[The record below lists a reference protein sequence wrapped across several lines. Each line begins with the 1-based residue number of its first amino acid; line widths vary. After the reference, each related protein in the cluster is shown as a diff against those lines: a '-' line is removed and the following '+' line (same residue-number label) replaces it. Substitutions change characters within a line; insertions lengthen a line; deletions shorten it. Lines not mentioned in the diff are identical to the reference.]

1 MRNPSDPNVLKF
13 PPRASTRALSFPRR
27 ALAPI
32 PGNLTCLVLIRHF
45 ETPTALL
52 VSDDGDAAKAVW
64 LPKSMLIL
72 EPGDR
77 GEFIVATLPKII
89 AERKRL
95 YPRSIDHASEWG
107 ELRLRL
113 LVEAQSLAARNRN
126 RLRNFRDP
134 LPFPG
139 RNMFA

>member
-1 MRNPSDPNVLKF
+1 MRNPSETNILRF

-32 PGNLTCLVLIRHF
+32 PGNLTCLVLIRRY
-45 ETPTALL
+45 ETPRAIL
-52 VSDDGDAAKAVW
+52 VSDDGDEAKAVW

-77 GEFIVATLPKII
+77 EFIVATLPRII

-95 YPRSIDHASEWG
+95 YPRSIDHRSEWG

-139 RNMFA
+139 RNAFA